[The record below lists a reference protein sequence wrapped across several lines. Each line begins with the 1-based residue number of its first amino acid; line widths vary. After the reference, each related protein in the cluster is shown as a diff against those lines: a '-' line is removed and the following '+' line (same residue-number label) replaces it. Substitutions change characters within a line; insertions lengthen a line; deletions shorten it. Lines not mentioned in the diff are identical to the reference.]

1 MLFQRFILKVINNER
16 KILIHR
22 EINDCISQQI
32 GPVITQ
38 VWKES
43 KLYIYPGANLRGQ
56 VSLFTYSFKFTY
68 FCIVDVLMLETKI
81 YLWK

>member
-38 VWKES
+38 V
-43 KLYIYPGANLRGQ
+43 
-56 VSLFTYSFKFTY
+56 
-68 FCIVDVLMLETKI
+68 
-81 YLWK
+81 